1 MTSFELLKFLSEK
14 GCVKVRDKGEYRAAH
29 IKLYATDQLKWRELW
44 LTLSICKNI
53 EKERKNLSLWT
64 LPAGFDLF
72 VNIIDCIWIEMPFL
86 SAGAL

>member
-1 MTSFELLKFLSEK
+1 MGLMTSFELLKFLSEK

-53 EKERKNLSLWT
+53 EKERKT
-64 LPAGFDLF
+64 
-72 VNIIDCIWIEMPFL
+72 
-86 SAGAL
+86 